1 MNAPTVSFPQICKK
15 KKEPCYSVYMYLNV
29 HVYVHVYV
37 CMHVYS
43 DSFLNG
49 LIIDIDTHRNYRLIK
64 KITTC

>member
-1 MNAPTVSFPQICKK
+1 MRNV
-15 KKEPCYSVYMYLNV
+15 YVYVYMYLNV
-29 HVYVHVYV
+29 HVYAHVYV